1 MKNKKTG
8 MLKQRRSEIF
18 SAYLFIL
25 PMFAGLIIFSVIP
38 FLQNI
43 LISFRKVG
51 TFGEGTF
58 IGFANYVKLLSDD
71 TFWIALKNTAFYAIV
86 GVPLVVVLS
95 IFLANLINKNIKGR
109 AMYRTLLYIPAVT
122 IPAAIGIL
130 WRWILNYKYG
140 VLNFTLQKI
149 GIEPVAWLGDVHYV
163 RWSIIIVV
171 VWSMVSYYTI
181 IMLAAMQGINK
192 SYYEAARIDGANN
205 RQLFYKITL
214 PMLSPMIF
222 FSVIMV
228 TIGILQ
234 IFDFIYLMVDRKTL
248 SYTYSMSLVT
258 YFYECAFTKS
268 SMRGYGAAITVV
280 LAIIIMVITIIQ
292 MVFRKR
298 WVQSED

>member
-1 MKNKKTG
+1 MKKQKKG
-8 MLKQRRSEIF
+8 VNRQRRSEIIA
-18 SAYLFIL
+18 AYTFIL
-25 PMFAGLIIFSVIP
+25 PMFAGLILFSVIP
-38 FLQNI
+38 FVQNI
-43 LISFRKVG
+43 LISLRKVG
-51 TFGEGTF
+51 TFGEGVF
-58 IGFANYVKLLSDD
+58 VGLSNYSKLLQDE
-71 TFWIALKNTAFYAIV
+71 TFWIALKNTAFYTIV

-95 IFLANLINKNIKGR
+95 VFLANLINKNIKGR
-109 AMYRTLLYIPAVT
+109 TIYRTLLYIPAVT

-140 VLNFTLQKI
+140 VVNFLLQKV
-149 GIEPVAWLGDVHYV
+149 GVEPVAWLGDVNYV

-181 IMLAAMQGINK
+181 IMLAAMQGISK
-192 SYYEAARIDGANN
+192 SYYEAARIDGASN

-234 IFDFIYLMVDRKTL
+234 IFDFIYLMVDRKAL
-248 SYTYSMSLVT
+248 AYTYSMSLVT
-258 YFYECAFTKS
+258 YFYECAFNKS

-280 LAIIIMVITIIQ
+280 LAFIIMIVTVIQ
-292 MVFRKR
+292 MIFRKR
-298 WVQSED
+298 WVQSEE

>member
-1 MKNKKTG
+1 MKKKKTG
-8 MLKQRRSEIF
+8 VNRQRRSEII

-25 PMFAGLIIFSVIP
+25 PMFAGLILFSVIP
-38 FLQNI
+38 FVQNV

-51 TFGEGTF
+51 TFGDGVF
-58 IGFANYVKLLSDD
+58 VGLSNYVKLTTDP
-71 TFWIALKNTAFYAIV
+71 TFWIALKNTAFYTIV
-86 GVPLVVVLS
+86 GVPFVIVLS
-95 IFLANLINKNIKGR
+95 IFFANLINKNIKGR
-109 AMYRTLLYIPAVT
+109 ALYRTLLYIPAVT

-140 VLNFTLQKI
+140 IFNFALQKI
-149 GIEPVAWLGDVHYV
+149 GIQPVAWLGDVQYV

-171 VWSMVSYYTI
+171 IWSMVSYYTI
-181 IMLAAMQGINK
+181 IMLAAMQGISK
-192 SYYEAARIDGANN
+192 SYYEAARIDGANS
-205 RQLFYKITL
+205 RQLFTKITL

-258 YFYECAFTKS
+258 YFYECAFNKS

-280 LAIIIMVITIIQ
+280 LAFIIMIITIIQ
-292 MVFRKR
+292 MIFRKR
-298 WVQSED
+298 WVQSEE

>member
-1 MKNKKTG
+1 MSKKKMGKNR
-8 MLKQRRSEIF
+8 QRRSEIF
-18 SAYLFIL
+18 AAYTFIL
-25 PMFAGLIIFSVIP
+25 PMFAGLILFSVIP
-38 FLQNI
+38 FVQNI

-51 TFGEGTF
+51 AFGDGVF
-58 IGFANYVKLLSDD
+58 VGLANYVKLTQDP
-71 TFWIALKNTAFYAIV
+71 TFWIALKNTAFYTIV
-86 GVPLVVVLS
+86 GVPFVVILS

-109 AMYRTLLYIPAVT
+109 ALYRTLLYIPAVT

-140 VLNFTLQKI
+140 IFNFALQKI
-149 GIEPVAWLGDVHYV
+149 GIQPVAWLGDVQYV

-171 VWSMVSYYTI
+171 IWSMVSYYTI
-181 IMLAAMQGINK
+181 IMLAAMQGISK
-192 SYYEAARIDGANN
+192 SYYEAARIDGAN
-205 RQLFYKITL
+205 ITL

-258 YFYECAFTKS
+258 YFYECAFNKS

-280 LAIIIMVITIIQ
+280 LAFIIMIITIIQ
-292 MVFRKR
+292 MIFRKR
-298 WVQSED
+298 WVQSEE

>member
-1 MKNKKTG
+1 MKKQKTG
-8 MLKQRRSEIF
+8 VNRQRRSETIA
-18 SAYLFIL
+18 AYTFIL
-25 PMFAGLIIFSVIP
+25 PMFAGLILFSVIP
-38 FLQNI
+38 FVQNI

-51 TFGEGTF
+51 TFGEGVF
-58 IGFANYVKLLSDD
+58 VGLANYSKLLHDE
-71 TFWIALKNTAFYAIV
+71 TFWIALKNTAFYTIV

-95 IFLANLINKNIKGR
+95 VFLANLINKKIKGR
-109 AMYRTLLYIPAVT
+109 TIYRTLLYIPAVT

-140 VLNFTLQKI
+140 VVNFLLQKI
-149 GIEPVAWLGDVHYV
+149 GIQPIAWLGDVHYV

-181 IMLAAMQGINK
+181 IMLAAMQGISK
-192 SYYEAARIDGANN
+192 SYYEAARIDGASN

-234 IFDFIYLMVDRKTL
+234 IFDFIYLMVDRKAL
-248 SYTYSMSLVT
+248 AYTYSMSLVT
-258 YFYECAFTKS
+258 YFYECAFNKS

-280 LAIIIMVITIIQ
+280 LAFIIMIVTIIQ
-292 MVFRKR
+292 MAFRKR
-298 WVQSED
+298 WVQSEE

>member
-1 MKNKKTG
+1 MSKKKMGKNR
-8 MLKQRRSEIF
+8 QRRSEIF
-18 SAYLFIL
+18 AAYTFIL
-25 PMFAGLIIFSVIP
+25 PMFAGLILFSVIP
-38 FLQNI
+38 FVQNI

-51 TFGEGTF
+51 AFGDGVF
-58 IGFANYVKLLSDD
+58 VGLANYVKLTQDP
-71 TFWIALKNTAFYAIV
+71 TFWIALKNTVFYTIV
-86 GVPLVVVLS
+86 GVPFVVILS

-109 AMYRTLLYIPAVT
+109 ALYRTLLYIPAVT

-140 VLNFTLQKI
+140 IVNFALQKI
-149 GIEPVAWLGDVHYV
+149 GIEPVAWLGDVNYV

-171 VWSMVSYYTI
+171 IWSMVSYYTI
-181 IMLAAMQGINK
+181 IMLAAMQGISK

-205 RQLFYKITL
+205 RQLFSKITL

-234 IFDFIYLMVDRKTL
+234 IFDFIYLMVDRRTL

-258 YFYECAFTKS
+258 YFYECAFNKS

-280 LAIIIMVITIIQ
+280 LAIIIMIITIIQ
-292 MVFRKR
+292 MAFRKR
-298 WVQSED
+298 WVQSEE